1 MPKIANICYLTTAMV
16 LAAAAQLLVKYA
28 INLMVAK
35 GAVKSGNIIVNIF
48 NFALDW
54 HFIGGIL
61 LYLVATLFWMHSLT
75 RVDLSYATPFL
86 ALTYIIMM
94 AGAYYFF
101 NEPLTPQK
109 MAGSALVIIG
119 LVVINLGN

>member
-1 MPKIANICYLTTAMV
+1 MTRISNLFYLTSAMA

-28 INLMVAK
+28 INSLVAK
-35 GAVKSGNIIVNIF
+35 GVVKSGNIILNILS
-48 NFALDW
+48 FALNW
-54 HFIGGIL
+54 YFIAGIL
-61 LYLVATLFWMHSLT
+61 IYLVATLFWMHSLT

-86 ALTYIIMM
+86 ALTYILMM
-94 AGAYYFF
+94 AGAYFFF

-109 MAGSALVIIG
+109 LVGSVLVIIG